1 METSW
6 WEADSLLPLCG
17 TLWALS
23 LLFWQCLAN
32 IPSHGLLPCAP
43 PPPPT
48 RSCAPKGC
56 RQLLPVTLLPCSPPL
71 PRRHRTAI
79 IVMIPDKALSGI
91 AVINLNRQLIKKIKT
106 NKPQARAHNL
116 IQGY

>member
-43 PPPPT
+43 PPPD
-48 RSCAPKGC
+48 
-56 RQLLPVTLLPCSPPL
+56 PVPQKAAGSSYPSPCSPAPL
-71 PRRHRTAI
+71 PFPADTALR
-79 IVMIPDKALSGI
+79 LS
-91 AVINLNRQLIKKIKT
+91 
-106 NKPQARAHNL
+106 
-116 IQGY
+116 

>member
-43 PPPPT
+43 PHQITYFWQWIWKMSCQGKCVSKTSCYPTYTKAPPA
-48 RSCAPKGC
+48 C
-56 RQLLPVTLLPCSPPL
+56 
-71 PRRHRTAI
+71 
-79 IVMIPDKALSGI
+79 
-91 AVINLNRQLIKKIKT
+91 
-106 NKPQARAHNL
+106 
-116 IQGY
+116 

>member
-1 METSW
+1 METSC
-6 WEADSLLPLCG
+6 WEVVSPLPLCG
-17 TLWALS
+17 TPWALTPP
-23 LLFWQCLAN
+23 FGQCLTD
-32 IPSHGLLPCAP
+32 IPSRGLLPCASP
-43 PPPPT
+43 SPHPVPQKAAGSSYP
-48 RSCAPKGC
+48 APF
-56 RQLLPVTLLPCSPPL
+56 SPPL
-71 PRRHRTAI
+71 PRRHCTAI

>member
-17 TLWALS
+17 TPWALS

-32 IPSHGLLPCAP
+32 IPSRGLLPCAP
-43 PPPPT
+43 SPPPT